1 MKIFTALALTLSV
14 FAATTSAVPA
24 PAPAPGSA
32 LLGPLTEVLPLGDVG
47 GLGGQRASTMT
58 TAGGPLGSLFRK
70 RGRNHIEDILNAL
83 VSVNSQIVAKAILKL
98 KLDLCSDIHAKINV
112 RSTGILTSDGDLLIP
127 KISAKLKS
135 EIDSAVNTKVDL
147 DVKLMVLDRIQGHG
161 RRCISK
167 YCSNGDDRCLRK
179 HARHIVG
186 EVEALIKLDV
196 DRLFVSL
203 KSNLMTHIRAK
214 VKIVV
219 RELGVN
225 LLLEKVHVQAT
236 VDAVAQLDLHLDLC
250 AHLVIKGL
258 HVTVFG
264 KVLAL
269 IKSILSGLS

>member
-14 FAATTSAVPA
+14 FAATTSAMPA

-32 LLGPLTEVLPLGDVG
+32 LLGPLTEVLPLDDIG
-47 GLGGQRASTMT
+47 GLGGQSASAMT
-58 TAGGPLGSLFRK
+58 TEGNPLTSLLRK
-70 RGRNHIEDILNAL
+70 RGRNHLADILNAL
-83 VSVNSQIVAKAILKL
+83 VSVNTQVVAKAILKL

-112 RSTGILTSDGDLLIP
+112 RSTGILTSDADVLVP
-127 KISAKLKS
+127 KISAKVKA

-167 YCSNGDDRCLRK
+167 YCSKGDDRCLRK
-179 HARHIVG
+179 HARHIVS
-186 EVEALIKLDV
+186 EVEGLIKLDI
-196 DRLFVSL
+196 DHLFASL
-203 KSNLMTHIRAK
+203 KANLMTHIRAK
-214 VKIVV
+214 VKIIV

-250 AHLVIKGL
+250 AHLIVKGL
-258 HVTVFG
+258 HVTVFA

-269 IKSILSGLS
+269 IKSILSGLL